1 MLKTK
6 LPDFFIPKPKE
17 KREDFYDYESE
28 LNSLVNYINGAC
40 RLILI
45 VGLRRVGKSSLL
57 LVGLDEA
64 KVPYLRFDFR
74 TGHRTTQSF
83 VSSLNVGISSFSERE
98 SKLTKELTKNLNG
111 VKGINITPTAT
122 SKIRLT
128 NLEPLT
134 LLFDSLN
141 GLARDENLKFVL
153 AFDEVQ
159 LLRHLRGF
167 DATELIGYIY
177 DNFENLTTV
186 LTGSEIGMLYQ
197 FLFSRVASAS
207 YQEIKLKPL
216 SSDKAK
222 EFLEAGF
229 DQHGLNAP
237 PEFINLAVEKLGG
250 YVGWLTNLGAQVVA
264 GKRRFEPEIIDKIL
278 RRIVVLPAQEVQTF
292 LSQSQITGDYK
303 AYMAVLRKL
312 TGPAACQELKQVV
325 EEEIKMEVEDGK
337 LNEMTNNLR
346 DSGFILKGDDDRYTI
361 PDPVLAAAL
370 GPYYKY
376 LFKQS
381 ARSGE
386 KTELKRA
393 KDQMKASVSLDYT
406 TKYQDLRGQLSYW
419 ERYEKRQ
426 LGNKDR
432 KQRPSE
438 TEKIIESHK
447 KKFHAEIAQLE
458 SQYREAMN
466 KIRDASAVQEINKIY
481 EDWKDALDAMDG

>member
-1 MLKTK
+1 
-6 LPDFFIPKPKE
+6 
-17 KREDFYDYESE
+17 
-28 LNSLVNYINGAC
+28 
-40 RLILI
+40 
-45 VGLRRVGKSSLL
+45 
-57 LVGLDEA
+57 
-64 KVPYLRFDFR
+64 
-74 TGHRTTQSF
+74 
-83 VSSLNVGISSFSERE
+83 
-98 SKLTKELTKNLNG
+98 
-111 VKGINITPTAT
+111 
-122 SKIRLT
+122 
-128 NLEPLT
+128 
-134 LLFDSLN
+134 
-141 GLARDENLKFVL
+141 
-153 AFDEVQ
+153 
-159 LLRHLRGF
+159 
-167 DATELIGYIY
+167 
-177 DNFENLTTV
+177 
-186 LTGSEIGMLYQ
+186 
-197 FLFSRVASAS
+197 
-207 YQEIKLKPL
+207 
-216 SSDKAK
+216 
-222 EFLEAGF
+222 
-229 DQHGLNAP
+229 
-237 PEFINLAVEKLGG
+237 
-250 YVGWLTNLGAQVVA
+250 
-264 GKRRFEPEIIDKIL
+264 
-278 RRIVVLPAQEVQTF
+278 
-292 LSQSQITGDYK
+292 
-303 AYMAVLRKL
+303 MAVLRKL